1 MDANFFFYFIYDTE
15 KSGLWSDRRQT
26 AGKFKR
32 WIRPELPFSTMFSE
46 ARLLRVFE
54 I

>member
-1 MDANFFFYFIYDTE
+1 MGANFFFYSIYDTE
-15 KSGLWSDRRQT
+15 KSGLWSNRRQT
-26 AGKFKR
+26 AGKGEQ

-46 ARLLRVFE
+46 ACLLRVFE